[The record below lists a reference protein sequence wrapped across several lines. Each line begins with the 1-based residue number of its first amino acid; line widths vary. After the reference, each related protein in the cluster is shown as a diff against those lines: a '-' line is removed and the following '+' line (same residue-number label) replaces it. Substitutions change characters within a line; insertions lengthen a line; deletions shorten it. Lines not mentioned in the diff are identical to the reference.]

1 MQTLSKQ
8 VVLVL
13 DGAYAE
19 YVLEKDFDKGFSLTE
34 EFENIILTRTFS
46 KCYGLAGLRIGWC
59 YASSYVASILNKVKG
74 PFNTTF
80 ISQEM
85 AIAAL
90 KDQKHIDRV
99 VNTNIEV
106 KKWFENQLKQLNI
119 QTRPSVANF
128 SFVETTQ
135 DQAENIA
142 KHLLENGIL
151 VRQLDSYNLPHC
163 LRITIGTKTEM
174 EKTINSLEKLI

>member
-1 MQTLSKQ
+1 M
-8 VVLVL
+8 VL
-13 DGAYAE
+13 
-19 YVLEKDFDKGFSLTE
+19 
-34 EFENIILTRTFS
+34 
-46 KCYGLAGLRIGWC
+46 
-59 YASSYVASILNKVKG
+59 KG

-80 ISQEM
+80 VSQEI

-90 KDQKHIDRV
+90 KDQDHIEKV

-106 KKWFENQLKQLNI
+106 KTWFENELKQLNI
-119 QTRPSVANF
+119 QTRSSVANF

-135 DQAENIA
+135 NQAEKIA
-142 KHLLENGIL
+142 KHLLEDGIL

-174 EKTINSLEKLI
+174 EMTINSLRKLI